1 MSNDLVKKDAL
12 TSSDLKVFVD
22 NMQTNTVKTG
32 CKLCNSPNRKEAEEM
47 ADRGVSNLTI
57 AKWLVNDKH
66 ETISYGAV
74 NAHMNNHYKEEINE
88 VNLKDFA
95 NRLSKWGTLPK
106 GDEALFN
113 RYIDFF
119 DMEATALGAMN
130 SSLPLPER
138 RRNNELILKFA
149 TVIAEY
155 KEQLTTIRSDR
166 RPVELVITSLNNIIQ
181 VKLEGSS
188 NPEVKKVLT
197 DIIDQLVREI
207 GDLSVDGVKA
217 SKT

>member
-1 MSNDLVKKDAL
+1 MSNDLAKKDVPV
-12 TSSDLKVFVD
+12 SDLKAFVE

-32 CKLCNSPNRKEAEEM
+32 CKLCNSPNRKEAESM
-47 ADRGVSNLTI
+47 VDRGVNTLTV
-57 AKWLVNDKH
+57 AKWLVNEKNED
-66 ETISYGAV
+66 ISYGAV
-74 NAHMNNHYKEEINE
+74 YAHMNNHFKEELND
-88 VNLKDFA
+88 VNLRDFA
-95 NRLSKWGTLPK
+95 NRLSKWGALGK
-106 GDEALFN
+106 SDEALFN

-130 SSLPLPER
+130 SGLPLSER

-149 TVIAEY
+149 TVIAAY
-155 KEQLTTIRSDR
+155 KEQLINIRSDR

-197 DIIDQLVREI
+197 DIIEELVKEI

-217 SKT
+217 GKA